1 MSLPPVN
8 EQAPLPPAIEARPE
22 TAAPAAAPERASSA
36 AATASPFAAVQPTA
50 PLPPV
55 AATPVTSPQSGVS
68 TTSKSKSGGL
78 IKDDD
83 LIEKEWVDK
92 AKRIVERTRHDP
104 HEQSDQLTGVKAEY
118 MKQRYN
124 KTIKISK

>member
-1 MSLPPVN
+1 MAA
-8 EQAPLPPAIEARPE
+8 QPAIPL
-22 TAAPAAAPERASSA
+22 
-36 AATASPFAAVQPTA
+36 PTA
-50 PLPPV
+50 PSTPLQTPQGD
-55 AATPVTSPQSGVS
+55 ATS
-68 TTSKSKSGGL
+68 TSKSAAGGL

-92 AKRIVERTRHDP
+92 AKHIVEKTRNDP
-104 HEQSDQLTGVKAEY
+104 HEQSNQLNGVKADY